1 MQSHFYW
8 SRLCLWNQIEFNSIS
23 VQQITVLP
31 WIKLF
36 CFSKQWKT
44 GYGQLCLA
52 CSWFTFSHVSAAS
65 SSYIYFNSIHI
76 VKFRTI
82 EGFIDCIVL
91 LRVLEILSEEKKRSC
106 RTYHWVFNGCPWVLG
121 SRCYYWKKLCGARS
135 RLLEA
140 YMVNSHVEP
149 THKCNNMKE
158 EMLLYQI
165 NIVIL
170 RWLLKH

>member
-1 MQSHFYW
+1 MEDRIWPALSGSLLIHI
-8 SRLCLWNQIEFNSIS
+8 CPCIS
-23 VQQITVLP
+23 SFFFIY
-31 WIKLF
+31 
-36 CFSKQWKT
+36 
-44 GYGQLCLA
+44 YG
-52 CSWFTFSHVSAAS
+52 
-65 SSYIYFNSIHI
+65 YFNSIQI

-91 LRVLEILSEEKKRSC
+91 LRVLEILSKDKKKSC
-106 RTYHWVFNGCPWVLG
+106 RKYHWALNGCPWVLG

-135 RLLEA
+135 TLLEA

-158 EMLLYQI
+158 KMLLYQI